1 MTPTSTEP
9 KAALLGQ
16 LYELFRRKGYDG
28 VSIGDISA
36 ETGLGRSSLYH
47 HFPGGKAEMAQAV
60 LAFTRTEME
69 TNFLAPM
76 ASNAPLPDRIGAMLA
91 AVDHAYQSGE
101 GPCVLAALLSA
112 SDDGPLSAGLAQLF
126 QDWAAAIAASLT
138 HAGVATAEARRRAIT
153 ALALIQGGL
162 IIARGLKDRSA
173 FAAALAA
180 ANATL
185 VGAAAGAE

>member
-28 VSIGDISA
+28 VSIGDIST

-47 HFPGGKAEMAQAV
+47 YFPGGKAEMAQAV
-60 LAFTRTEME
+60 LAFTRTAME
-69 TNFLAPM
+69 ANFLTPL
-76 ASNAPLPDRIGAMLA
+76 SFDAPLTTRIDAMLA
-91 AVDHAYQSGE
+91 AVDRAYQSGE

-126 QDWAAAIAASLT
+126 QDWAAAIADSLAQT
-138 HAGVATAEARRRAIT
+138 GVDAAEARRRAIT

-162 IIARGLKDRSA
+162 IIARGLRDRSA